1 MRKKEFCFY
10 LIKLSWKHF
19 FMKEF
24 KWKIFHESQFR
35 RFCDENMMCLVFK
48 FVVNKTNFILTL
60 APLES
65 KASTL
70 FGDAVSLKLVVV
82 TYMGGAM
89 EKTF

>member
-1 MRKKEFCFY
+1 
-10 LIKLSWKHF
+10 
-19 FMKEF
+19 
-24 KWKIFHESQFR
+24 
-35 RFCDENMMCLVFK
+35 MMCLVFK
-48 FVVNKTNFILTL
+48 FVVNKSNFILTL

-82 TYMGGAM
+82 TYMGGVM